1 MSILHIMESIKENL
15 EKIRERVAAACLRS
29 GRKTNDVRLL
39 LATKTVPPQIIL
51 EAFACKATL
60 IGENRV
66 QELLEKYDALKNVP
80 HENHFIGHLQSNKIK
95 SVIDKVN
102 CIESVDTSELAQ
114 KLNARLTE
122 QKTSMNIFIEVNTS
136 GELTKNGCKPA
147 DVFTLI
153 EQIAELPALNIRG
166 LMTIGALTE
175 EEKEVRKCFVLLRN
189 IAEKINAQKT
199 NVRIDE
205 LSMGMS
211 SDFEWAIEEGATEI
225 RVGSAVFGFRPKN
238 I

>member
-80 HENHFIGHLQSNKIK
+80 HENHRQ
-95 SVIDKVN
+95 
-102 CIESVDTSELAQ
+102 SELH
-114 KLNARLTE
+114 
-122 QKTSMNIFIEVNTS
+122 
-136 GELTKNGCKPA
+136 
-147 DVFTLI
+147 
-153 EQIAELPALNIRG
+153 
-166 LMTIGALTE
+166 
-175 EEKEVRKCFVLLRN
+175 
-189 IAEKINAQKT
+189 
-199 NVRIDE
+199 
-205 LSMGMS
+205 
-211 SDFEWAIEEGATEI
+211 
-225 RVGSAVFGFRPKN
+225 
-238 I
+238 